1 MTSQVSGKPGK
12 ILICYLCKSYESMT
26 VENFSVILFS
36 KKACTLFSIPTVPT
50 RKTRLTLLTKWEES
64 PLQNNLL
71 TYGERWKQMLPR
83 SKQKEHLK

>member
-1 MTSQVSGKPGK
+1 MTSQVSGKTGK
-12 ILICYLCKSYESMT
+12 ILICYLCKSYKPMTDESCSD
-26 VENFSVILFS
+26 FLFS

-50 RKTRLTLLTKWEES
+50 QKTWLTLLTKWEES
-64 PLQNNLL
+64 LLQNNLL